1 MAREYTEAE
10 LLERKRHRKTI
21 TLSSVVSILAIVGVV
36 LPVLGILLSPF
47 AIKVISNAMGGE
59 IKKQVVQQVTPI
71 NQGFKVLLASTIQQ
85 LESEIATLNFRR
97 RTLSSQWS
105 LADEQ
110 LLLSKQQNL
119 SAQRRAL
126 AAIEQAERDM
136 PEKIARMEEDQ

>member
-10 LLERKRHRKTI
+10 LVERKKHRKTI
-21 TLSSVVSILAIVGVV
+21 TLSTIVSVLVIVGVV
-36 LPVLGILLSPF
+36 LPVMGILLSPF
-47 AIKVISNAMGGE
+47 AIQVISSALGGE

-71 NQGFKVLLASTIQQ
+71 NQGFKVLLASTVQQ
-85 LESEIATLNFRR
+85 LESEIATLNYRR
-97 RTLSSQWS
+97 RTSAAQWS

-126 AAIEQAERDM
+126 AAIEKAEREI
-136 PEKIARMEEDQ
+136 PERGLRLGDDQ